1 MHTGFETD
9 RLIIRPFELTDA
21 PDIARMA
28 GDPQVARMIGSVMS
42 PYPVIA
48 AELWVLTVRAGWDR
62 KPAPNYAFAV
72 TTKDGALA
80 GSCGM
85 FKRRAP
91 GSDWEIGYWIGR
103 PYWGQGF
110 ASEAGA
116 GVMDWARAE
125 LGASRFI
132 ARHFVDNP
140 ASGRVLEK
148 LGFAYTGDTE
158 QAYSLIRLAHVGS
171 RNMICEDAPV

>member
-1 MHTGFETD
+1 MHAGFETR
-9 RLIIRPFELTDA
+9 RLVLRPFELTDA

-28 GDPQVARMIGSVMS
+28 GDREVARMIGSVTC

-62 KPAPNYAFAV
+62 KRPPNYAFAV
-72 TTKDGALA
+72 TTRDGAVA

-85 FKRRAP
+85 FKRRGAA
-91 GSDWEIGYWIGR
+91 DWEIGYWIGR
-103 PYWGQGF
+103 PFWGQGF

-116 GVMDWARAE
+116 GVMHWARTE

-148 LGFAYTGDTE
+148 LGFAYTGDAE
-158 QAYSLIRLAHVGS
+158 PAYSLVRLAHVGS
-171 RNMICEDAPV
+171 RTMMCED